1 MVKINS
7 NYLNLKESYL
17 FSTIAKKVKAYKEK
31 HPDKRVI
38 SLGIGDVVLPLSEPV
53 INALKTGVEEMANKD
68 SFKGYGPEQGYDFL
82 REGIREYY
90 SEFGVK
96 LDDKS
101 IFVSDGAKSDLGNL
115 LDIFSK
121 ENTVLIPNPVYP
133 VYVDTNIMDGRK
145 IEYMNCTAENNYLP
159 LPDFNVKGDI
169 IYLCSPNNP
178 TGAAYNREQLEKW
191 VQYAKEIG
199 AIILFDAA
207 YEAFISGLEIPR
219 SIYEIEGAKECA
231 IEVCSLSKTA
241 GFTGMRCGYT
251 IVPLELECEGVK
263 LNKLWLR
270 RQTTKF
276 NGVSYVVQKAASGVF
291 SKEGREKVKEV
302 IDYYK
307 ENAKIISKVFDEL
320 GISYTGGVNSPY
332 IWIECP
338 NNMSSWEFF
347 DYLLTEANVVGT
359 PGVGFGENGE
369 GRFRFS
375 CFGDREDIKEA
386 SQRVLKAVND
396 LK

>member
-1 MVKINS
+1 M
-7 NYLNLKESYL
+7 
-17 FSTIAKKVKAYKEK
+17 
-31 HPDKRVI
+31 
-38 SLGIGDVVLPLSEPV
+38 PLSEPV

-68 SFKGYGPEQGYDFL
+68 SFKGYGPEQGYGFL

-145 IEYMNCTAENNYLP
+145 IEYMNCTTENNYLP
-159 LPDFNVKGDI
+159 LPDFTVKGDI

-307 ENAKIISKVFDEL
+307 ENAKIISKVFDKL

-369 GRFRFS
+369 GCFRFS

>member
-7 NYLNLKESYL
+7 NYLNLKEGYL

-121 ENTVLIPNPVYP
+121 KNTVLIPNPVYP

-145 IEYMNCTAENNYLP
+145 IEYMNCTTENNYLP

-302 IDYYK
+302 ID
-307 ENAKIISKVFDEL
+307 
-320 GISYTGGVNSPY
+320 SYTGGVNSPY

-369 GRFRFS
+369 GCFRFS

>member
-7 NYLNLKESYL
+7 NYLNLKEGYL

-121 ENTVLIPNPVYP
+121 KNTVLIPNPVYP
-133 VYVDTNIMDGRK
+133 VYVDTNIM
-145 IEYMNCTAENNYLP
+145 IEYMNCTTENNYLP

-307 ENAKIISKVFDEL
+307 ENAKIISKVFDKL
-320 GISYTGGVNSPY
+320 RISYTGGVNSPY

-369 GRFRFS
+369 GCFRFS